1 MKQNNVSSK
10 NGFAGCRY
18 RAAIVTGKAGTA
30 AAATASSLMRSQSF
44 VEFFVQP
51 EMFLFYIL
59 QHFVCLRFCF
69 VVNCDSWHAIQQW
82 QHSCRFLFLLKH
94 SSCVVI
100 INSNDYRKVEEFWK
114 ERNEL
119 LQDSYGSAACVSAH
133 LSTAGCHDQFADRLL
148 ALAHEHA
155 FSHFSHALCFEI
167 VAFSFRIFYSTFYS
181 L

>member
-1 MKQNNVSSK
+1 MPLPRRNRYRQSGYCRCCNRIVVDAIAIVCWIFCPAWNVS
-10 NGFAGCRY
+10 FLYPPTFRL
-18 RAAIVTGKAGTA
+18 
-30 AAATASSLMRSQSF
+30 SS
-44 VEFFVQP
+44 
-51 EMFLFYIL
+51 
-59 QHFVCLRFCF
+59 
-69 VVNCDSWHAIQQW
+69 
-82 QHSCRFLFLLKH
+82 FLLRRKLWFLTRDTAVTALLQVSL
-94 SSCVVI
+94 SSETFFLRG
-100 INSNDYRKVEEFWK
+100 NNQFKRLYRKVEEFWK

>member
-100 INSNDYRKVEEFWK
+100 INSNDYLEKLKNSERK
-114 ERNEL
+114 
-119 LQDSYGSAACVSAH
+119 GVSFFKIRMARR
-133 LSTAGCHDQFADRLL
+133 LAFPRTSPPRGKNRSSSRSGC
-148 ALAHEHA
+148 LAHFISLRDA
-155 FSHFSHALCFEI
+155 TPGITQSVPKALLLLLT
-167 VAFSFRIFYSTFYS
+167 R
-181 L
+181 